1 MKTQMK
7 FQKILALV
15 TLISAAIAA
24 VIGLIFCSGL
34 LNAIRQYSDYAG
46 RYDIG
51 ANALYEYSQSI
62 NDTVL
67 IMAIILIIAA
77 VVLYVVGCNKMRNY
91 YVSNFVGIGI
101 YVVYA
106 VVFAIFMFIVCF
118 TCIGLKGEIDFE
130 AWRAYE
136 AQTNAAGELIRAQY
150 YNDSIATIIFGILI
164 AVVVLAEAG
173 LWVYNLIWKLKLMK
187 GEKELLAMGAVSES
201 NQMEVA

>member
-34 LNAIRQYSDYAG
+34 LNAIRQYSDYAD
-46 RYDIG
+46 RIDIG
-51 ANALYEYSQSI
+51 ANALYEYSQGI
-62 NDTVL
+62 NNTVL
-67 IMAIILIIAA
+67 VMAIILIVAA
-77 VVLYVVGCNKMRNY
+77 VLLYIFGCNKMRNY
-91 YVSNFVGIGI
+91 YVSNYVAIGI

-118 TCIGLKGEIDFE
+118 TCIGLKGQIDFE
-130 AWRAYE
+130 MWKAYE
-136 AQTNAAGELIRAQY
+136 AQTNAEGELIRPQY
-150 YNDSIATIIFGILI
+150 YSDSIATIVFGILI
-164 AVVVLAEAG
+164 AIVVLAEAG

-187 GEKELLAMGAVSES
+187 GEKELLAKGAISES
-201 NQMEVA
+201 EQMEVA

>member
-34 LNAIRQYSDYAG
+34 LNAIRQYSDEIG

-51 ANALYEYSQSI
+51 ADALYQYSQSI

-67 IMAIILIIAA
+67 VMAIVLIVTAVILYIF
-77 VVLYVVGCNKMRNY
+77 GCNKMRNY
-91 YVSNFVGIGI
+91 YITNYIAIGI
-101 YVVYA
+101 YVLYA
-106 VVFAIFMFIVCF
+106 VVFAIFMLIVCF
-118 TCIGLKGEIDFE
+118 NCIGLKGQIDFE
-130 AWRAYE
+130 AWKAYE
-136 AQTNAAGELIRAQY
+136 SQTNSQGQLIRIQY

-164 AVVVLAEAG
+164 AVVVFSLAG
-173 LWVYNLIWKLKLMK
+173 LWVFNLIWKLKLMK
-187 GEKELLAMGAVSES
+187 GEKELLAKGAISETKE
-201 NQMEVA
+201 MEVA